1 MRERRS
7 NEESQI
13 AYDCHAS
20 FTTRQRNFHRFVT
33 HLINKIITLFLSCNF
48 VLPSYRIY
56 LPTYLPTFLR
66 IYLPSYLPTYLPSF
80 VSAYQHV
87 TDVDTDPR
95 AAYFRQMEYG
105 MYMRMAI
112 LSSMLLKRD
121 V

>member
-1 MRERRS
+1 MRECRF
-7 NEESQI
+7 NEESEI

-20 FTTRQRNFHRFVT
+20 IATCQRNFHRYVILQFT
-33 HLINKIITLFLSCNF
+33 SLIKLVTLFLSSNH
-48 VLPSYRIY
+48 V
-56 LPTYLPTFLR
+56 LPTFLR
-66 IYLPSYLPTYLPSF
+66 IYLPTLP
-80 VSAYQHV
+80 
-87 TDVDTDPR
+87 DVDTDPR